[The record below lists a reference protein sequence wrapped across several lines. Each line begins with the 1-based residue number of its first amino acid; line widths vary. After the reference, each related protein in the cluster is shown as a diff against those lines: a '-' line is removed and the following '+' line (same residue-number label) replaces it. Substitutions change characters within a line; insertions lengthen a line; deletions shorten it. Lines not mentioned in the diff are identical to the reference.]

1 MQLSL
6 RSRLIA
12 IVATSALS
20 LITMVVASALIG
32 RNTDEQIV
40 EIRDRNLPKIAFCVR
55 LENQLEHIRV
65 GLEGAVHARSL
76 DALDHTQA
84 LEGEFLAE
92 LDRSRDMIEPAHA
105 LLLRGAVARYYEL
118 ALDVSRRRVQGE
130 TSASLIDA
138 MSLTERTQAQAQ
150 ALLRETTTFDRE
162 QLAAALSAAVTAR
175 TTRGHMRL
183 IISALCVLAV
193 LLLSLRLLRRVLRSV
208 RALDEGLT
216 RFGSGDFSRPI
227 LVEVDELGHV
237 ADRANE
243 MAASLKAL
251 ATERERQAERLS
263 EQEEELRATNEELQ
277 AQHEELQQTNAE
289 LEQTAEEL
297 AVANRELTQTSRVKS
312 DFLAMMSHELRT
324 PLNAINGFSALLF
337 DQRCGPLNAQQLQ
350 FVTHVHE
357 GGEHLLTLINDLLD
371 LSKIEAG
378 RLEVEVRP
386 CSPRALA
393 EDAIAT
399 FLELAK
405 EKRISLSLAPASSEA
420 GLSVS
425 ADPVRAKQALYNLI
439 SNAIKFT
446 PSGGEVSV
454 HFEPQPEDNRLRFIV
469 SDSGPG
475 IEAAELERLF
485 QPFSQL
491 ENAKHSPHGGTGLGL
506 SLTRQ
511 LVELMGGRA
520 GVESTPGK
528 GSRFYFDLPL
538 HQIVAAAAVATEVAP
553 ASGMPLALVVDD
565 DPSTRS
571 LLEATLRRGGYDVI
585 FAATGEEALVQARFH
600 RPQVITLDISLPG
613 IDGWDVLRALR
624 EDASVAD
631 TPVVMVSVS
640 DDRHKAFGLGVLD
653 YLVKPIQPQ
662 ALLDAIER
670 RAFLP
675 KTSTRQKHILVV
687 DDDLQHLELM
697 RAALEP
703 RGFRVTTVATGRDG
717 VAAAQ
722 HEFDLLVL
730 DLVLPDLSGVEVI
743 EALRSDLQTR
753 LLPILLVTNADLS
766 AADRHRLHGDV
777 EAILAKSS
785 NGTDSLTAEIE
796 RVVRRRP

>member
-1 MQLSL
+1 
-6 RSRLIA
+6 LIA
-12 IVATSALS
+12 IVVTSALS
-20 LITMVVASALIG
+20 LITIVVASALIG
-32 RNTDEQIV
+32 RKTDEQTV

-76 DALDHTQA
+76 DALDHAQA
-84 LEGEFLAE
+84 LEGEFFAE
-92 LDRSRDMIEPAHA
+92 LDRSHDMIEPAQA
-105 LLLRGAVARYYEL
+105 LLLHGAVARYCEL
-118 ALDVSRRRVQGE
+118 AVDVSRRRIQGE
-130 TSASLIDA
+130 ASESLVDA
-138 MSLTERTQAQAQ
+138 MSLTERAQAQAQ

-183 IISALCVLAV
+183 IISALCLLAV

-216 RFGSGDFSRPI
+216 RFGRGDFSRPI

-237 ADRANE
+237 AASANE
-243 MAASLKAL
+243 MAANLKAL
-251 ATERERQAERLS
+251 AAERERQAERLS

-277 AQHEELQQTNAE
+277 AHHEELQQTNAE

-297 AVANRELTQTSRVKS
+297 AVANRELTQISRVKS
-312 DFLAMMSHELRT
+312 DFLSMMSHELRT
-324 PLNAINGFSALLF
+324 PLNAINGFSALLY
-337 DQRCGPLNAQQLQ
+337 DQRWGPLNERQLQ
-350 FVTHVHE
+350 FVSHVHE
-357 GGEHLLTLINDLLD
+357 GGKHLLALINDLLD

-378 RLEVEVRP
+378 HLEIEVRP

-405 EKRISLSLAPASSEA
+405 EKRIALSLSTASDTVPV
-420 GLSVS
+420 VS

-454 HFEPQPEDNRLRFIV
+454 HFEPLPADNRLRFIV

-491 ENAKHSPHGGTGLGL
+491 ENAKLSPHGGTGLGL
-506 SLTRQ
+506 SLTRR

-528 GSRFYFDLPL
+528 GSRFYFDLPV
-538 HQIVAAAAVATEVAP
+538 HAAAAVATEVAP

-585 FAATGEEALVQARFH
+585 FAATGEEALVQARVH
-600 RPQVITLDISLPG
+600 RPQVITLDIALPG

-624 EDASVAD
+624 EDASIAD

-653 YLVKPIQPQ
+653 YLVKPVQSK

-703 RGFRVTTVATGRDG
+703 RGFRVTTTATGRDG
-717 VAAAQ
+717 LAAAQ
-722 HEFDLLVL
+722 HEVDLLVL

-743 EALRSDLQTR
+743 EALRTDVHTR

-785 NGTDSLTAEIE
+785 NGTESLTAEIE